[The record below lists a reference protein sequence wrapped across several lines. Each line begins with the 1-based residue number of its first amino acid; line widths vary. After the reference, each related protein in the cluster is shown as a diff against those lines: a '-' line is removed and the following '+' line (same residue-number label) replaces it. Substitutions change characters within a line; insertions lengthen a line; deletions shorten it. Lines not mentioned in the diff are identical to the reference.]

1 MKAVILAAGI
11 SSRLRPHTNET
22 PKSLL
27 RVGNTPLLQRT
38 LELLLR
44 SHIRECVIVTGYY
57 KEKIEDFVQALA
69 LPLSVSFVENP
80 HFATTGNNYSLW
92 TAHLHVS
99 GHDMLMMDADILFD
113 SRLLPLLIK
122 SPHANGLVIRSTTHL
137 GAEEIKVELDGLG
150 VVKRIGKEIDPGV
163 AAGES
168 IGIEKF
174 SAGAVDILFEV
185 LNRRKERNEFYEA
198 SFQEMIDRGV
208 QVHAV
213 DSAGL
218 PCIEID
224 TPEDLT
230 AADELA
236 RTIP

>member
-1 MKAVILAAGI
+1 VI
-11 SSRLRPHTNET
+11 R
-22 PKSLL
+22 
-27 RVGNTPLLQRT
+27 
-38 LELLLR
+38 
-44 SHIRECVIVTGYY
+44 
-57 KEKIEDFVQALA
+57 
-69 LPLSVSFVENP
+69 
-80 HFATTGNNYSLW
+80 
-92 TAHLHVS
+92 
-99 GHDMLMMDADILFD
+99 
-113 SRLLPLLIK
+113 
-122 SPHANGLVIRSTTHL
+122 SPHANGLIIRATNHL
-137 GAEEIKVELDGLG
+137 GTEEIKVELDGLG

-174 SAGAVDILFEV
+174 SASAVDILFEV

-198 SFQEMIDRGV
+198 SFQEMIDKGV

-224 TPEDLT
+224 TLEDLA

>member
-11 SSRLRPHTNET
+11 SSRLRPLTNET

-27 RVGNTPLLQRT
+27 HVGNSPLLQRT
-38 LELLLR
+38 LESLLR
-44 SHIRECVIVTGYY
+44 SHIRECVIVTGYH
-57 KEKIEDFVQALA
+57 KEKIEDFVRGLA

-80 HFATTGNNYSLW
+80 LYATTGNNYSLW
-92 TAHLHVS
+92 TAHEHVR
-99 GHDMLMMDADILFD
+99 GHDMLMMDGDILFD

-122 SPHANGLVIRSTTHL
+122 SPHANGLIIRATNHL
-137 GAEEIKVELDGLG
+137 GAEEIKVELDAHGI
-150 VVKRIGKEIDPGV
+150 VKRIGKEIDPAV

-174 SAGAVDILFEV
+174 DAAAVDVLFAV
-185 LNRRKERNEFYEA
+185 LDRRKHRNEFYEA
-198 SFQEMIDRGV
+198 SFQEMIDSGV
-208 QVHAV
+208 KVHAV

-224 TPEDLT
+224 TADDLE

-236 RTIP
+236 RTIQ

>member
-1 MKAVILAAGI
+1 VKAVLLAAGI
-11 SSRLRPHTNET
+11 SSRLRPLTNEI
-22 PKSLL
+22 PKCLL
-27 RVGNTPLLQRT
+27 RVGNSPLLQRT
-38 LELLLR
+38 LESLLR
-44 SHIRECVIVTGYY
+44 SHIRECIIVTGYY
-57 KEKIEDFVQALA
+57 KEKIEDFVRTLS
-69 LPLSVSFVENP
+69 LPLPVSFVENP
-80 HFATTGNNYSLW
+80 HYATTGNNYSLW
-92 TAHLHVS
+92 TAYSHVT
-99 GHDMLMMDADILFD
+99 GHDMLIMDADILFD
-113 SRLLPLLIK
+113 SRLLPLVIR
-122 SPHANGLVIRSTTHL
+122 SPHANGLIIRATNHL
-137 GAEEIKVELDGLG
+137 GTEEIKVELDGLG

-174 SAGAVDILFEV
+174 SASAVDILFEV

-198 SFQEMIDRGV
+198 SFQEMIDKGV

-224 TPEDLT
+224 TLEDLA